1 MTLTELDGY
10 TYPDEYRALRQRDVR
25 HQSIR
30 PWQFIDDVDEA
41 STVRKEFLLEVGN
54 GSIAVRDMLPF
65 AKHSISDDYAGFIQK
80 DGQVTGEVCTVH
92 LTFRHAAEVAG
103 YPRHEVFP
111 SLDQWIDSIGS
122 ER

>member
-10 TYPDEYRALRQRDVR
+10 TYPDEYRVLRQRDAIQ
-25 HQSIR
+25 QSVH

-80 DGQVTGEVCTVH
+80 NGEVTGEVCTVH
-92 LTFRHAAEVAG
+92 LTFRHAAEISG

-111 SLDQWIDSIGS
+111 SLERWIDNLTCD
-122 ER
+122 R